1 MEIPRVMAKEL
12 YPAYAEE
19 WIEAIVGLY
28 SGYGNLGLYKDQRCF
43 RSTSLLGISLAQ
55 ASGTFDQPFPVNQ
68 IFPLIILLL
77 RYVIV
82 AINLYTV
89 YGVCSREFQYN
100 TLLAKWKEAKTE
112 ANADADVEP
121 DASVDVFNLM
131 AETDEPEELTD
142 SFDENYTEA
151 SFMDYFFVIM

>member
-1 MEIPRVMAKEL
+1 
-12 YPAYAEE
+12 
-19 WIEAIVGLY
+19 
-28 SGYGNLGLYKDQRCF
+28 
-43 RSTSLLGISLAQ
+43 
-55 ASGTFDQPFPVNQ
+55 
-68 IFPLIILLL
+68 LL

-100 TLLAKWKEAKTE
+100 TLLAKWNEASTETE

-151 SFMDYFFVIM
+151 EFMDYFFVAM

>member
-1 MEIPRVMAKEL
+1 MPRVMAKEL

-28 SGYGNLGLYKDQRCF
+28 SGYGNMGMYKDQRCF
-43 RSTSLLGISLAQ
+43 RLTTTLASSLATT
-55 ASGTFDQPFPVNQ
+55 SSTFDQPFPVNQ
-68 IFPLIILLL
+68 FFPLIITLL

-82 AINLYTV
+82 GVNMYSA
-89 YGVCSREFQYN
+89 YGVCSRELQYN

-151 SFMDYFFVIM
+151 